1 LARTLF
7 PRLSALLV
15 VAVLA
20 TGCIG
25 GSEATCERLPSVR
38 PGLCIIEPGE
48 RGVAP
53 VAELPLVSDTEE
65 TAGIAG
71 YQDKVVVM
79 NFWASWCGPCRAE
92 QPVLN
97 DAHERLGGVDVAF
110 LGVNIGQDPP
120 ANALAHQR
128 EFDIPYPS
136 LADPSNAYAAQFGG
150 IGPRSIPS
158 TILLDRQGRVA
169 VRIFGEIFD
178 PMELVV
184 LVSRLVEE

>member
-1 LARTLF
+1 MSLNLL
-7 PRLSALLV
+7 PRLAVLVV

-20 TGCIG
+20 SGCVG

-38 PGLCIIEPGE
+38 PGLCITEPEE
-48 RGVAP
+48 RGTAP
-53 VAELPLVSDTEE
+53 VVELPVVSDEDE
-65 TAGIAG
+65 LASIAAHEG
-71 YQDKVVVM
+71 QVVVM
-79 NFWASWCGPCRAE
+79 NFWASWCGPCRVE

-97 DAHERLGGVDVAF
+97 EAYQRLQGVDVAF
-110 LGVNIGQDPP
+110 LGVNIQDSV

-136 LADPSNAYAAQFGG
+136 LLDPPSAYAARFGG

-158 TILLDRQGRVA
+158 TIILDRQGRVA
-169 VRIFGEIFD
+169 VRIFGEVFD

-184 LVSRLVEE
+184 LTSRLVEE